1 MLQLLTL
8 TSILLEFEGVVDRHV
23 IEGRVKESIVQSKRF
38 ITTDDASSLVCFLF
52 LFFLHFD
59 FCCNLN

>member
-23 IEGRVKESIVQSKRF
+23 IEGRVKKSIVQSKRF
-38 ITTDDASSLVCFLF
+38 ITTDDAILSLRAY
-52 LFFLHFD
+52 
-59 FCCNLN
+59 